1 MKLSY
6 DLFDLLTSW
15 QAEERFTSEWTDAVR
30 VDEWRFYHQQGQQN
44 LNSVTWTHTSPHLG
58 KDVIAALE
66 YCAVFGLVFSHSS
79 AQLQQF
85 NKDLTWYEWIWRLL
99 TLLSL
104 KLLNSWNLRM
114 YPRTRPAINN
124 WLEPVN
130 SATCEKRS
138 TLFERQ
144 CIFTKVL
151 IGDTIFT
158 SPTWEGTTI
167 LPGHPRHAK
176 V

>member
-15 QAEERFTSEWTDAVR
+15 QAEERFTSNCTDAVR

-44 LNSVTWTHTSPHLG
+44 FNSVTWTHTSPHLG

-66 YCAVFGLVFSHSS
+66 YCAVFCLVLSHSS

-85 NKDLTWYEWIWRLL
+85 NKDLTWYEWISRLL

-104 KLLNSWNLRM
+104 KYWNLRI
-114 YPRTRPAINN
+114 YPHNRPASSN
-124 WLEPVN
+124 WLEPAY
-130 SATCEKRS
+130 SATCKKQHLIWTSMYFHES
-138 TLFERQ
+138 TN
-144 CIFTKVL
+144 
-151 IGDTIFT
+151 
-158 SPTWEGTTI
+158 W
-167 LPGHPRHAK
+167 GH
-176 V
+176 

>member
-15 QAEERFTSEWTDAVR
+15 QAEERFTSKCTDTVR

-44 LNSVTWTHTSPHLG
+44 FNSVTWTHTSPHLG

-85 NKDLTWYEWIWRLL
+85 KKDLTWYEWIWRLL

-104 KLLNSWNLRM
+104 TYWNLRM
-114 YPRTRPAINN
+114 YPHNRPAINN
-124 WLEPVN
+124 WLEPVY
-130 SATCEKRS
+130 SATCEKKALYLSVNVFSR
-138 TLFERQ
+138 
-144 CIFTKVL
+144 KY
-151 IGDTIFT
+151 
-158 SPTWEGTTI
+158 
-167 LPGHPRHAK
+167 
-176 V
+176 

>member
-79 AQLQQF
+79 AQLKQF
-85 NKDLTWYEWIWRLL
+85 NKNLTWYERIWRLL

-104 KLLNSWNLRM
+104 KYWNLRI
-114 YPRTRPAINN
+114 YPHNRPAINN

-130 SATCEKRS
+130 SATCEKTALYLSVIVFSR
-138 TLFERQ
+138 
-144 CIFTKVL
+144 K
-151 IGDTIFT
+151 
-158 SPTWEGTTI
+158 
-167 LPGHPRHAK
+167 H
-176 V
+176 

>member
-15 QAEERFTSEWTDAVR
+15 QAEERFTSKCTDTVR

-44 LNSVTWTHTSPHLG
+44 FNSVTWTHTSPHLG

-66 YCAVFGLVFSHSS
+66 YCPVFCLVFSHSS

-85 NKDLTWYEWIWRLL
+85 NNDLTWYEWIWRLL

-104 KLLNSWNLRM
+104 KYWNLRI
-114 YPRTRPAINN
+114 YPHNRPARSN
-124 WLEPVN
+124 WLEPAY
-130 SATCEKRS
+130 SATCEKIAPYLNVNVFSR
-138 TLFERQ
+138 
-144 CIFTKVL
+144 KY
-151 IGDTIFT
+151 
-158 SPTWEGTTI
+158 
-167 LPGHPRHAK
+167 
-176 V
+176 

>member
-15 QAEERFTSEWTDAVR
+15 QAEERFTSKCTDTVR

-44 LNSVTWTHTSPHLG
+44 FNSVTWTHTSPHLG

-66 YCAVFGLVFSHSS
+66 YCAVFCLVFSHSS

-85 NKDLTWYEWIWRLL
+85 SKDLTWYEWILRLL

-104 KLLNSWNLRM
+104 KYWNLRM
-114 YPRTRPAINN
+114 HPLNTPVISN
-124 WLEPVN
+124 WLE
-130 SATCEKRS
+130 ERYKRKKKN
-138 TLFERQ
+138 TLLQRQ

-151 IGDTIFT
+151 IRDTIFT
-158 SPTWEGTTI
+158 SPTWEGTAI
-167 LPGHPRHAK
+167 LLGDLSHAK

>member
-15 QAEERFTSEWTDAVR
+15 QAEERFTSKCTDAVR

-44 LNSVTWTHTSPHLG
+44 FNSVTWTHTSPHLG

-66 YCAVFGLVFSHSS
+66 YCAVFCLVFSHSS

-85 NKDLTWYEWIWRLL
+85 SKDLTWYEWILRLL

-104 KLLNSWNLRM
+104 KYWNLRM
-114 YPRTRPAINN
+114 HPLNTPVISN
-124 WLEPVN
+124 WLEQRYKRKKEKTLYFSVN
-130 SATCEKRS
+130 VFSRKY
-138 TLFERQ
+138 
-144 CIFTKVL
+144 
-151 IGDTIFT
+151 
-158 SPTWEGTTI
+158 
-167 LPGHPRHAK
+167 
-176 V
+176 